1 MQVKKSTKTLCIVGA
16 SGVGKG
22 TIINF
27 LRHKY
32 PDLFS
37 LVLSYT
43 TRKPRPGEEHGVNY
57 YFVSHYEFNSKI
69 PSMLEYKLVHK
80 NWYGT
85 SQAHLEYLQSLH
97 KIPILDVDIEG
108 MLEIKE
114 KINC

>member
-1 MQVKKSTKTLCIVGA
+1 MQASKSTKSLVIIGA

-22 TIINF
+22 TIINH
-27 LRHKY
+27 LRDKY
-32 PDLFS
+32 PELFS
-37 LVLSYT
+37 LVLSFT

-69 PSMLEYKLVHK
+69 SEMLEYKLVHK

-85 SQAHLEYLQSLH
+85 SQAHLEYLQSLN

-108 MLEIKE
+108 ML
-114 KINC
+114 